1 MDEAKVGQL
10 VVAAAGRDANKK
22 FIITCIINGQYVYI
36 SDGDTRKIESPK
48 KKKLKHL
55 KLTKH
60 VFEEIALLVQQ
71 NKQITNSVISKCIK
85 SLDSYRE
92 REV

>member
-10 VVAAAGRDANKK
+10 VVAAAGRDSNKK
-22 FIITCIINGQYVYI
+22 FIITCIINDQYVYI

-55 KLTKH
+55 MLTKH
-60 VFEEIALLVQQ
+60 ISYEIALLLQQ
-71 NKQITNSVISKCIK
+71 NKQVTNSVISKCIK

-92 REV
+92 QEV

>member
-1 MDEAKVGQL
+1 MNKATIGQL
-10 VVAAAGRDANKK
+10 AIATAGRDTNRK
-22 FIITCIINGQYVYI
+22 FIITCIINDQYVYI
-36 SDGDTRKIESPK
+36 SDGDTRKLENSK

-55 KLTKH
+55 KLTKYISD
-60 VFEEIALLVQQ
+60 EIMHALQQ
-71 NKQITNSVISKCIK
+71 NKKITNSVISKCIK